1 FGGGHVVLPLLQNVL
16 GETVPTD
23 RFLTGYA
30 AAQAIPGPMFSL
42 AGFLGAELSPGA
54 PWGGAVVAT
63 LGIFLPGFLLVLG
76 LHGAWER
83 LTAAPRVA
91 GAAAGLNAS
100 VVGLLLAALYR
111 PIFTS
116 AVGGPVDMAVVV
128 AAAFLLVRLR
138 APVLLVV
145 LLCAAYGWG
154 TA

>member
-1 FGGGHVVLPLLQNVL
+1 MARG
-16 GETVPTD
+16 
-23 RFLTGYA
+23 
-30 AAQAIPGPMFSL
+30 
-42 AGFLGAELSPGA
+42 
-54 PWGGAVVAT
+54 
-63 LGIFLPGFLLVLG
+63 
-76 LHGAWER
+76 
-83 LTAAPRVA
+83 TAAPRVA

-128 AAAFLLVRLR
+128 AAAFLLMRLR
-138 APVLLVV
+138 APVLVVV